1 MHIHMYAIMHI
12 ACHTMCMTMMSV
24 SLCVYCIWQTRA
36 RVDEINYSGY
46 SLMHPETWHNTV
58 KLTWQSA
65 SRDKSGVPQAM
76 HWYCSHAIHIIHI
89 EYMYMCA
96 ECNLIV
102 RMSIIKSSWEAAERR
117 QCERQR
123 EQRQYKT
130 ISHWTWDHPLVL
142 WVCVRCMFSIG
153 VVFAASESSRYLCI
167 TALCACKFSENAKT
181 GLLLIECEMVF
192 LVACHMNEAEDKIPF
207 DSCKR

>member
-1 MHIHMYAIMHI
+1 MPLCILHVTQ
-12 ACHTMCMTMMSV
+12 CVWRWWVC
-24 SLCVYCIWQTRA
+24 LCVYTVYGKRE
-36 RVDEINYSGY
+36 RVLTKLIIQDIHWCNA
-46 SLMHPETWHNTV
+46 ETCQNTV

-167 TALCACKFSENAKT
+167 TALCACRFSENAKT